1 MNNVPQNGRIAGLI
15 LAGGSGQRMNGRDKG
30 LLPWHGQ
37 PLIAQV
43 AARLRPQVNTLYISC
58 NRNMAAY
65 AGYADRVF
73 SDAPG
78 YGGPLAGLYSL
89 PAATAPLLLL
99 TPCDTPLV
107 PRDLATTLLQALE
120 ATPHA
125 DIAYATAE
133 GSSHYLHALLRHR
146 ALATLPAYL
155 AAGGRAVKGWYARQH
170 VVTAEF
176 DAAYFLNCNT
186 PDSVD

>member
-1 MNNVPQNGRIAGLI
+1 VNNVEQSGRIAGLI
-15 LAGGSGQRMNGRDKG
+15 LAGGSGQRMSGRDKG
-30 LLPWHGQ
+30 LLPWRGQ

-43 AARLRPQVNTLYISC
+43 VARLRPQVNTLYISC
-58 NRNMAAY
+58 NRNSTAY
-65 AGYADRVF
+65 AGYADQVF
-73 SDAPG
+73 RDVPG
-78 YGGPLAGLYSL
+78 YDGPLAGLYSL
-89 PAATAPLLLL
+89 PAVAAPLLLL

-125 DIAYATAE
+125 DIAYATTE
-133 GSSHYLHALLRHR
+133 GSPHYLHALLRHR
-146 ALATLPAYL
+146 ALATLETYL
-155 AAGGRAVKGWYARQH
+155 AAGGRSVKGWYACQH

-176 DAAYFLNCNT
+176 NAACFLNCNT